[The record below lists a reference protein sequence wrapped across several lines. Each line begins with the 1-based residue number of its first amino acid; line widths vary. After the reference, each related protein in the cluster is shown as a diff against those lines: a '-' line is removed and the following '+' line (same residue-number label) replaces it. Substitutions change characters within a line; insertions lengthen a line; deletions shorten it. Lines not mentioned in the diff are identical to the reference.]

1 MTTQTDSVTNTEML
15 LIFLEIML
23 GKIWY
28 LIFWQW
34 SFHNEANIATKY
46 LMFIL
51 FYQLVNYILTI
62 SYESCIN
69 NVFVLQDEAKIYGVL
84 LFHDLTTAPHLPTP
98 QPNKFPEIV
107 YTNFDNYSNVNTKAI
122 SVDGQ

>member
-1 MTTQTDSVTNTEML
+1 MTIQTDSATNTEML

-46 LMFIL
+46 LMFIP

-69 NVFVLQDEAKIYGVL
+69 NVFVLQNEAKIYGVP
-84 LFHDLTTAPHLPTP
+84 LFHDRQHPTYPPP
-98 QPNKFPEIV
+98 QPSKFPEIV
-107 YTNFDNYSNVNTKAI
+107 YTNFDNYSNVNTKAT